1 MRDPGSD
8 AGSHR
13 DWSALRYRPS
23 ERGTAG
29 PTNTQTQTPTPETAS
44 LTLSG
49 HVATHLRDLAERDR
63 LVAAIEQV
71 TEAVGSGR

>member
-1 MRDPGSD
+1 
-8 AGSHR
+8 
-13 DWSALRYRPS
+13 
-23 ERGTAG
+23 
-29 PTNTQTQTPTPETAS
+29 